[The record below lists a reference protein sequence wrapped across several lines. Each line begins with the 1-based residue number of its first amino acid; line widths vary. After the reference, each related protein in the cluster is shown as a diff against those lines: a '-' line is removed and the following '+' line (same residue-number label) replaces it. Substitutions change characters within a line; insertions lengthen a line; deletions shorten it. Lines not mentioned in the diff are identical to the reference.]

1 MAENR
6 PNPLE
11 MDVTV
16 TYHIS
21 SIEAL
26 AKDIAGAMLAF
37 VELKSDIERKVF
49 VSNLF
54 SGLYKPTNAQS
65 EEAPTEDAPAEEA
78 PTEDAPKPTAE

>member
-1 MAENR
+1 
-6 PNPLE
+6 

-54 SGLYKPTNAQS
+54 SGLYKKPS
-65 EEAPTEDAPAEEA
+65 EEAPSEETAKVEEA
-78 PTEDAPKPTAE
+78 PADETAEAEEN

>member
-1 MAENR
+1 
-6 PNPLE
+6 

-16 TYHIS
+16 TCNIS

-54 SGLYKPTNAQS
+54 SGLYKKPAD
-65 EEAPTEDAPAEEA
+65 EAPAEETA
-78 PTEDAPKPTAE
+78 QAEDKPAEENDHPYMVNVFEDAKKPM